1 MSTSD
6 EHSNN
11 EWHTRA
17 REKAELVGL
26 ARHPGRRSKLLDARQ
41 AAELRTAVDDVLQ
54 RAEGWRA
61 PTREPGN
68 GPPGPEEL
76 LMIVLRH
83 YQRRSENTRALYA
96 RELVLYLAHCQSRGQ
111 DPYAVR
117 SEHVEDYLALL
128 GAAGLAEASR
138 ALALAAI
145 AAYYRRAVHERAIDQ
160 DPCAIVERPKPAA
173 SEQNQARALSR
184 PQVAQLLAAA
194 RARSALHE
202 LLVCLLFFN
211 GLRVSEAAGAD
222 VEDLAE
228 HQGHRVLAIRGKGN
242 AEKNHRV
249 PLNAPTI
256 AALDRWLHERAR
268 IAAGADTGPL
278 LLSPTT
284 RRPLT
289 RQAIYGQI
297 NRLARSA
304 GLGELTPHGLRATM
318 VTLALGAGMPLRDVQ
333 DSARHADPRTTRRY
347 DRDRHSLNRHA
358 ALRLAEL
365 ADPKPRP

>member
-1 MSTSD
+1 MSASD

-11 EWHTRA
+11 KFHTRA

-26 ARHPGRRSKLLDARQ
+26 ARQPGRRSKLLDARQ

-61 PTREPGN
+61 PTREPGD
-68 GPPGPEEL
+68 GPPGSEEL
-76 LMIVLRH
+76 LLIVLRH

-117 SEHVEDYLALL
+117 SAHIEDYLAVL

-160 DPCAIVERPKPAA
+160 DPCTIVERPKPAA

-184 PQVAQLLAAA
+184 AQAAQLLAAA
-194 RARSALHE
+194 RARSTLHE

-211 GLRVSEAAGAD
+211 GLRVSEAAAAD

-242 AEKNHRV
+242 TEKNHRV